1 MTTEKQTMTMT
12 GLATALKHGKLELPE
27 HLALE
32 IPRVE
37 PVPIG
42 ELVAAITDG
51 VRRVLGPNAT
61 IHALWQTSTFE
72 VPSGKGTLVW
82 WLVLDR
88 SLLELKAEIIPV
100 ENGHKPATTVRV
112 HGLRLSRP
120 ASNTIT
126 FTFDE
131 RSGDVTPYVFAASV
145 EAELDGVSQPFRA
158 SATKREAAAALA
170 HFGSALVAAQR
181 RARE

>member
-1 MTTEKQTMTMT
+1 VSGKGGDDDDREADDDDDGTR
-12 GLATALKHGKLELPE
+12 TALKHGKLELPE

-51 VRRVLGPNAT
+51 VRRVLGPDAT

-88 SLLELKAEIIPV
+88 TLLELK
-100 ENGHKPATTVRV
+100 
-112 HGLRLSRP
+112 
-120 ASNTIT
+120 
-126 FTFDE
+126 
-131 RSGDVTPYVFAASV
+131 SGDHSCRERPQTCNHGTGSW
-145 EAELDGVSQPFRA
+145 S
-158 SATKREAAAALA
+158 SA
-170 HFGSALVAAQR
+170 VP
-181 RARE
+181 ARLEHDHLHLR